1 MSESGT
7 EALAL
12 AGVRVRFGGT
22 VALNNV
28 SLSAAPGEVVG
39 LIGPNGAGKTTLF
52 DVISGVRF
60 PDHGTVR
67 LGAHDVTRSQAFARA
82 RLGLRRTFQRVQT
95 FGWLTVEDNV
105 LAAVEWEGGGGGL
118 LADLCAFPAR
128 SRRANRRRARARE
141 VIDQCGLGA
150 VRQEMAGSLP
160 IGLARMV
167 ELARALVA
175 EPKVLLLDEPSS
187 GLGQAEAAQL
197 ASCIQQAR
205 SAGDCAVIL
214 VEHDVGFVM
223 NQCDRVVVLHLGEVL
238 AGGSPAAIQANDDV
252 RAAYLGT
259 LEAAEAADSG
269 PE

>member
-1 MSESGT
+1 VSESGAASLT
-7 EALAL
+7 LSD
-12 AGVRVRFGGT
+12 VRVRFGGT
-22 VALNNV
+22 VALGGV
-28 SLSAAPGEVVG
+28 SLSAGQGEVVG

-60 PDHGTVR
+60 PDQGTVR
-67 LGAHDVTRSQAFARA
+67 LGGRDVTRNPAFTRA

-128 SRRANRRRARARE
+128 SRLARRRRARARE
-141 VIDQCGLGA
+141 VIDQCGLSA

-175 EPKVLLLDEPSS
+175 EPKLLLLDEPSS
-187 GLGQAEAAQL
+187 GLGQAEAARL
-197 ASCIQQAR
+197 SACIQQVR
-205 SAGDCAVIL
+205 GSGDCAVIL

-238 AGGSPAAIQANDDV
+238 ATGSPAAIQANDDV

-259 LEAAEAADSG
+259 LNSAEAPDS
-269 PE
+269 EAE